1 MFGHN
6 AYVRVVECDVT
17 VFWWLV
23 LARRELTGRVRWSE
37 ISRSVIVGSLWR
49 EGSFR
54 ESCAGLSEVTTVF
67 WKLALEKVFSGLVLV
82 GDKSLF

>member
-1 MFGHN
+1 M
-6 AYVRVVECDVT
+6 RVVECDVT

-54 ESCAGLSEVTTVF
+54 ESCAGLSEVTVI
-67 WKLALEKVFSGLVLV
+67 WWLVLEKAVSGSRSLL
-82 GDKSLF
+82 GDKSQLVF